1 MRKTLKNTKG
11 ITLIALVVTIVVLL
25 ILAGVSINA
34 LFGDTGI
41 INRAKDAQNKMDQ
54 AAQND
59 LDSLD
64 ELDGMLDS
72 LVSGKVTAPKGSLLE
87 MYRKAKADN
96 CTNSD
101 GSCTNE
107 KHLHIGDYVDYKNP
121 TSGTTSVTSAESGMY
136 GKDTDENYTTEIT
149 QTYTLSASKNNVKWR
164 VLGEDSKTGEL
175 KLIAADPI
183 ERDANADLLTRINA
197 SAENPYLFLMG
208 AESYLYGPDAMN
220 KVCAMYLNP
229 EYAKTAR
236 SVTMDDVNE
245 ITGVTTADKIKEV
258 NLDPVL
264 NSSSG
269 AKQYGEKYSYSDHYT
284 PTLWLQNKKNNED
297 KTTTVSGTVDG
308 YFYSINSKVNDSAP
322 SVTVTNTRASDMMFK
337 DVEWQTGKAYW
348 LASRGVRA
356 HSDYAFFGPGIVSTE
371 DGVTYAGFGYTFFN
385 SYGRAYS
392 NGFAVRPVVVLKSDV
407 MATAVPKIADQAS
420 TWTYS
425 PNQGS

>member
-1 MRKTLKNTKG
+1 MKNQKFKSING

-25 ILAGVSINA
+25 ILAGVTINA

-64 ELDGMLDS
+64 ELNGMLDS
-72 LVSGKVTAPKGSLLE
+72 LASGKVTAPKGSLLE

-101 GSCTNE
+101 GTCTNE

-121 TSGTTSVTSAESGMY
+121 TSGTASVTSAESGVY
-136 GKDTDENYTTEIT
+136 GKDSDGNYTKEIT
-149 QTYTLSASKNNVKWR
+149 QTYTLSESKNNVKWR

-183 ERDANADLLTRINA
+183 ERDEFTINGNTD
-197 SAENPYLFLMG
+197 STPYLTLQG
-208 AESYLYGPDAMN
+208 AEGYLYGPDAMN

-245 ITGVTTADKIKEV
+245 VTGVTTAEKIKEV
-258 NLDPVL
+258 NLDVL
-264 NSSSG
+264 YDG
-269 AKQYGEKYSYSDHYT
+269 WQQYGETYSFSNHYT
-284 PTLWLQNKKNNED
+284 PELWLKIGKKQD
-297 KTTTVSGTVDG
+297 STKTTTVSGTVDG
-308 YFYSINSKVNDSAP
+308 YIYSINSKYADEDP

-337 DVEWQTGKAYW
+337 DVWISGSKAYW
-348 LASRGVRA
+348 LASRGVYADSDRA
-356 HSDYAFFGPGIVSTE
+356 HFGPRTVYTDVE
-371 DGVTYAGFGYTFFN
+371 DAPPAGARVLFL
-385 SYGRAYS
+385 S
-392 NGFAVRPVVVLKSDV
+392 NGFENCTWLAVRPVVVLKSDV
-407 MATAVPKIADQAS
+407 MATDVPKIPDQPS
-420 TWTYS
+420 TWTYEA
-425 PNQGS
+425 P

>member
-87 MYRKAKADN
+87 MYRKAKTDN

-136 GKDTDENYTTEIT
+136 GKDTDGNYTTEIT

-258 NLDPVL
+258 NLYPVL

-297 KTTTVSGTVDG
+297 KKTTVSGTVDG

-348 LASRGVRA
+348 LASRGVFA
-356 HSDYAFFGPGIVSTE
+356 DSDFADFGPGFVNAV
-371 DGVTYAGFGYTFFN
+371 DGVTYAVIGNGFFD
-385 SYGRAYS
+385 SYGDEYTNA
-392 NGFAVRPVVVLKSDV
+392 FAVRPVVVLKSDV

>member
-136 GKDTDENYTTEIT
+136 GKDTDGNYTTEIT

-264 NSSSG
+264 GSDAG
-269 AKQYGEKYSYSDHYT
+269 AKQYGEKYSYPNHYT
-284 PTLWLQNKKNNED
+284 PELWLQIGKKQD
-297 KTTTVSGTVDG
+297 STKATTVSGTVDG
-308 YFYSINSKVNDSAP
+308 YYYSINSKVNDSAP

-337 DVEWQTGKAYW
+337 GVEMQTGKAYW
-348 LASRGVRA
+348 LASRGVVA
-356 HSDYAFFGPGIVSTE
+356 YSVIASFGPGNVYAG
-371 DGVTYAGFGYTFFN
+371 DGVTYAALGGSLFD
-385 SYGRAYS
+385 S
-392 NGFAVRPVVVLKSDV
+392 NGNEGNDGFAVRPVVVLKSDV
-407 MATAVPKIADQAS
+407 MATDVPKIPDQPS
-420 TWTYS
+420 TWPYVA
-425 PNQGS
+425 P

>member
-1 MRKTLKNTKG
+1 MNSKKSKEKGGKEMKLNEKLKRSKTKSQAG

-25 ILAGVSINA
+25 ILAGVTINA

-41 INRAKDAQNKMDQ
+41 INKAKDAQNKMDQ
-54 AAQND
+54 AAEND

-64 ELDGMLDS
+64 ELNGMIDS
-72 LVSGKVTAPKGSLLE
+72 LASGKVTALKGSLLE

-101 GSCTNE
+101 GTCTNE

-136 GKDTDENYTTEIT
+136 GKDTDGNYTTEIT

-258 NLDPVL
+258 NLSAYFGGK
-264 NSSSG
+264 N
-269 AKQYGEKYSYSDHYT
+269 YGETYSYSNHYT
-284 PTLWLQNKKNNED
+284 PELWLQNIKNNED
-297 KTTTVSGTVDG
+297 KKTTVNGTVDG
-308 YFYSINSKVNDSAP
+308 YYYTINSKDADDAP
-322 SVTVTNTRASDMMFK
+322 SVTMTNTRACGIMFK
-337 DVEWQTGKAYW
+337 NVDSKAYW

-356 HSDYAFFGPGIVSTE
+356 SSDCARFGLCNVVTE
-371 DGVTYAGFGYTFFN
+371 DGVTKVGLLRQYVQFL
-385 SYGRAYS
+385 RL
-392 NGFAVRPVVVLKSDV
+392 REPVNALRCV
-407 MATAVPKIADQAS
+407 Q
-420 TWTYS
+420 
-425 PNQGS
+425 